1 MSYSIILTNGT
12 TLTSVV
18 NGTIDQTATDLTLI
32 GQNTTGYGLFVND
45 NFVHLLENFANSSQ
59 PNHPIVG
66 QLWFDTSENTL
77 KVYNGNS
84 FTPTGNTVVSD
95 TAPSSLATGG
105 LWINNKTSQMFF
117 NDGIE
122 TTLAGPIYTK
132 TQGPSG
138 FVIEDVLDAV
148 GGNHTIAKL
157 MLGNT
162 LLGIFAKE
170 TFTPAPPG
178 ISGFSSSATVI
189 GHQDGTILTVTQVVA
204 GTLSVGQTISGVGI
218 TSGTVITEFLQGPGG
233 QGNAQGGVGTYYV
246 STSATVGSTTISAIY
261 GTLQIGFNVSTYG
274 GIKFNVPVSQANTLL
289 ADDGSLKSSN
299 DFVSTRD
306 SSATIGTLSIQNETP
321 LILGSAGQTYVNV
334 NSNIFEIAT
343 NPQASNQNFQL
354 TVNPGGSPSPALF
367 INGTTLKTGIATITP
382 LATLD
387 VNGSLRVAPNTPTS
401 NSDIGVPGQI
411 CWDDSWIYVCTDAN
425 TWKRAA
431 LSTW

>member
-18 NGTIDQTATDLTLI
+18 NGTVDQTATDLTLI

-84 FTPTGNTVVSD
+84 FTPTGNTVVSS

-117 NDGIE
+117 NDGVQ

-138 FVIEDVLDAV
+138 FVIEDVLDSV

-170 TFTPAPPG
+170 QFTPATPG
-178 ISGFSSSATVI
+178 ISGFSSAATVI
-189 GHQDGTILTVTQVVA
+189 GHQDGTILTVTQVVS
-204 GTLSVGQTISGVGI
+204 GTLSVGQTISGIGI
-218 TSGTVITEFLQGPGG
+218 TPGTVITEFLRGPGG
-233 QGNAQGGVGTYYV
+233 QGNAQGGVGTYAV
-246 STSATVGSTTISAIY
+246 STSASVGSTTINAIY

-274 GIKFNVPVSQANTLL
+274 GIKFNVPVSQADSLL
-289 ADDGSLKSSN
+289 ASDGSLKHVEN
-299 DFVSTRD
+299 FLSTTD
-306 SSATIGTLSIQNETP
+306 SSTTIGTLSIQNDTP
-321 LILGSAGQTYVNV
+321 LILGSAGQSYINV
-334 NSNIFEIAT
+334 NSTTFELAS
-343 NPQASNQNFQL
+343 NPQASNQNFKI
-354 TVNPGGSPSPALF
+354 TVNPGGIPTSALF
-367 INGTTLKTGIATITP
+367 INGTTLNTGISTTTP
-382 LATLD
+382 VTTFD
-387 VNGSLRVAPNTPTS
+387 INGSFRVVPSTPSSSTAT
-401 NSDIGVPGQI
+401 GVPGQI
-411 CWDDSWIYVCTDAN
+411 SWDANYIYVCTAAN
-425 TWKRAA
+425 TWKRAG

>member
-18 NGTIDQTATDLTLI
+18 NGTVDQTATDLTLI

-105 LWINNKTSQMFF
+105 LWINNKTSQMYF
-117 NDGIE
+117 NDGIQ

-132 TQGPSG
+132 SQGPSG
-138 FVIEDVLDAV
+138 FVIEDVLDSV

-189 GHQDGTILTVTQVVA
+189 GHQDGTTLTVTQVVS

-218 TSGTVITEFLQGPGG
+218 TPGTIITEFLLGPGG
-233 QGNAQGGVGTYYV
+233 QGNAQGGVGTYFV
-246 STSATVGSTTISAIY
+246 STSATVGSTTINAIY
-261 GTLQIGFNVSTYG
+261 GTLKIGFNVSTYG
-274 GIKFNVPVSQANTLL
+274 GIKLNVPVSQADSLL
-289 ADDGSLKSSN
+289 SSDGSLKYVEN
-299 DFVSTRD
+299 FLSTTD
-306 SSATIGTLSIQNETP
+306 SSTTVGTLSIQNDTP
-321 LILGSAGQTYVNV
+321 LILGSAGQSYINV
-334 NSNIFEIAT
+334 NSSLFELAT
-343 NPQASNQNFQL
+343 NPQASNQNFKI
-354 TVNPGGSPSPALF
+354 TVNPGGVPNPALF
-367 INGTTLKTGIATITP
+367 INGSTLNTGFSTTTPVATVDI
-382 LATLD
+382 
-387 VNGSLRVAPNTPTS
+387 NGSFRVAPNTPSSSTA
-401 NSDIGVPGQI
+401 IGVPGQI
-411 CWDDSWIYVCTDAN
+411 SWDDNYIYVCTDAN
-425 TWKRAA
+425 TWKRAG